1 MGVDIFVPNCLLGLG
16 YFYPKE
22 FNMTKQDVIRM
33 AREAQMPFYWR
44 TGEITY
50 LDKLERFAALVASAE
65 RNRCV
70 ARADIALLGADITLR
85 NRVLKAINIRK
96 QA

>member
-1 MGVDIFVPNCLLGLG
+1 MESHI
-16 YFYPKE
+16 
-22 FNMTKQDVIRM
+22 
-33 AREAQMPFYWR
+33 
-44 TGEITY
+44 
-50 LDKLERFAALVASAE
+50 ERFAALVASAE

-85 NRVLKAINIRK
+85 DRVLKAINIRG